1 MSGGRPARQGMA
13 LLFVLWLVTAL
24 AALAVPLVRS
34 SGEEARLVRAAVDS
48 VRRDA
53 AIDAVILLAAAAV
66 VDGRL
71 VPGATER
78 FTFDGLTLGVTLT
91 GESGRVDLSAA
102 TADTLDLWLAAH
114 DIDGERRARL
124 RDTLLDWRDRDRLRR
139 PAGAEADDY
148 RRLGR
153 PGPADR
159 GFLHPFEL
167 AAVPGFGPPLLFA
180 LLPEATVFTGRPEV
194 EAALAPPALRA
205 RLDVPPGSAHTG
217 EGSDRGEEDT
227 AAGDGEDAARVA
239 DPAAVYR
246 LDIRSG
252 GAEPAARVTAVL
264 HIPPVRPVD
273 PVLLDRLSGVDPPE
287 PSS

>member
-1 MSGGRPARQGMA
+1 VSGRRKGMA

-24 AALAVPLVRS
+24 SALAVPLVRS

-48 VRRDA
+48 VRREA

-71 VPGATER
+71 APGGTER
-78 FTFDGLTLGVTLT
+78 FTFDGITLEVTLT

-102 TADTLDLWLAAH
+102 SAETLDLWLAAH
-114 DIDGERRARL
+114 AIDGERRARL
-124 RDTLLDWRDRDRLRR
+124 RDTLLDRRDRDRLRR
-139 PAGAEADDY
+139 QAGAEAGDD
-148 RRLGR
+148 RRPGR

-167 AAVPGFGPPLLFA
+167 AAVPGFEPPLLFA

-194 EAALAPPALRA
+194 EAALAPPALRE

-217 EGSDRGEEDT
+217 EGSGHGQ
-227 AAGDGEDAARVA
+227 AAGTAGGGDDAVRVA
-239 DPAAVYR
+239 DPAAIYR
-246 LDIRSG
+246 FDIRIP
-252 GAEPAARVTAVL
+252 GAEPTARVIAVL

-273 PVLLDRLSGVDPPE
+273 PVLLDRLSWVDPPE